1 MGRISEEAKEIMFQ
15 KKQESIKSISETKEI
30 GMTFSNA
37 LNNAVSVWTVLIEHP
52 EVKPIEALEDIQD
65 LIDFFRGLKEE
76 IRAEIT
82 TEHVAKEAEKVPPG
96 SEVYGKC
103 PDGLLP
109 PPPPPSTPVG
119 GCSEP
124 QVKMIHAKLNKLGYK
139 SDQHTETIRG
149 FLGLTHLEHLE
160 NLTKSQ
166 ASDAITLLVKMEER
180 K

>member
-1 MGRISEEAKEIMFQ
+1 MGKISEGAKEMFQ
-15 KKQESIKSISETKEI
+15 KKQESIKTISETKEI

-37 LNNAVSVWTVLIEHP
+37 LNNAVSVWAVLVEHP
-52 EVKPIEALEDIQD
+52 EVKSTEALEDIQD

-82 TEHVAKEAEKVPPG
+82 TGQATKETEKVFPG
-96 SEVYGKC
+96 SEVVK
-103 PDGLLP
+103 PE
-109 PPPPPSTPVG
+109 STPPLPIG